1 MLKKMLLLFVLMSLP
16 FITGAQT
23 VADPAAKLP
32 EDEKLNKAAVDFL
45 RETLSDVGNL
55 RSLENRISF
64 TSEIAGLMWYHDETE
79 ARNMFR
85 GVSSDFQQ
93 LILQYDAQMNA
104 LGSVD
109 GAGQPDV
116 GSASFFMEDE
126 SSRGKIERKFR
137 TALAVRQQIAMSM
150 AEHDPDLAFSF
161 YYDGLAGITN
171 PDFRKQTDNSDKY
184 FEFQLMTQ
192 IAAKAP
198 DKAVKFATRSLKDGL
213 NFQHVEILKKI
224 YAKDPDKAADF
235 ASALLSKVKGDTLKR
250 ENFWVV
256 NSLISFGS
264 ETLEKSQK
272 DGKSKAIYSQ
282 SDLQDLA
289 ETLAKALLDLPRDN
303 ASEAGTYLG
312 QIQKYAPN
320 RAAQLKA
327 RMNQDQRNA
336 ANSAYYPGANRGYA
350 TVTNVD
356 ANVYGAN
363 MARAQKAREER
374 EKNQQQMMDDVMKVG
389 NKDLPKDQRDSI
401 ISQARKILLSTP
413 GREKKIAGLSIL
425 AAQVAKAGDKD
436 LANQIMKDA
445 EGLVNPN

>member
-1 MLKKMLLLFVLMSLP
+1 MLKKMLLLFVLISSP
-16 FITGAQT
+16 FITAAQT
-23 VADPAAKLP
+23 VTDPAAKSP

-93 LILQYDAQMNA
+93 LILQYDSQMNA

-109 GAGQPDV
+109 GADQPDV

-150 AEHDPDLAFSF
+150 AEHDPDLAFGF

-171 PDFRKQTDNSDKY
+171 PDFRKQSDNSDKY

-192 IAAKAP
+192 IAARAP

-213 NFQHVEILKKI
+213 NYQHVEILKKI

-272 DGKSKAIYSQ
+272 DGKAKAIYSK

-289 ETLAKALLDLPRDN
+289 EALAKALLDLPKEAAGEG
-303 ASEAGTYLG
+303 ASYLG
-312 QIQKYAPN
+312 QIQKYAPS
-320 RAAQLKA
+320 RASQIKA
-327 RMNQDQRNA
+327 RMSPDER
-336 ANSAYYPGANRGYA
+336 
-350 TVTNVD
+350 
-356 ANVYGAN
+356 YGAN
-363 MARAQKAREER
+363 ALFAVSNRAYTNAMNTVANDYPSNISRAQKAREDR

-413 GREKKIAGLSIL
+413 GRDKKIAGLSIL